1 MLYMRIGSSPT
12 NIRAHQWI
20 SPEFGTVLA
29 VCAHV
34 FCSRLHFGNLS
45 RLAAGGSKC
54 SAQPK
59 WADCL
64 SKGARAPQPL
74 KRLSRAFFFFVIHSL
89 VFPCPST
96 EFFLMDLKHFQKE
109 WANFPG
115 TATCQAFSLAAQSLS
130 ALQTMYSIQDG
141 FPLL

>member
-1 MLYMRIGSSPT
+1 MGRLPFKRGQGSPAT
-12 NIRAHQWI
+12 EEAEQG
-20 SPEFGTVLA
+20 FY
-29 VCAHV
+29 
-34 FCSRLHFGNLS
+34 
-45 RLAAGGSKC
+45 
-54 SAQPK
+54 
-59 WADCL
+59 
-64 SKGARAPQPL
+64 
-74 KRLSRAFFFFVIHSL
+74 FFVIHSL

-115 TATCQAFSLAAQSLS
+115 TATFQAFSLAAQSLS